1 MAQRRMFSKH
11 ITESDAFLEL
21 PATSQNLYFHLNMNA
36 DDDGFVNSPNRVMR
50 NIGANKT
57 DMEVLF
63 AKKFLIAFETG
74 IIVIKH
80 WRIHNY
86 IRGDRYKPTVY
97 LEEKLMLE
105 LKENNSYKRIGIPND
120 IPVVSTGKVRLGK
133 YSLDKD
139 NIYSRVVNYLNDKAG
154 TNYKANINK
163 TRELIK
169 ARMNEGFTEDDFY
182 QVIDIKV
189 KEWINNKEM
198 KQYLRPITLFGNKFE
213 SYLNKSTEVK
223 SEIIDLPFIEE
234 EE

>member
-1 MAQRRMFSKH
+1 MDTSVTGTVTVSDVDTVSGTD
-11 ITESDAFLEL
+11 TESDGIYK
-21 PATSQNLYFHLNMNA
+21 NIINHLN
-36 DDDGFVNSPNRVMR
+36 
-50 NIGANKT
+50 
-57 DMEVLF
+57 E
-63 AKKFLIAFETG
+63 
-74 IIVIKH
+74 
-80 WRIHNY
+80 
-86 IRGDRYKPTVY
+86 
-97 LEEKLMLE
+97 
-105 LKENNSYKRIGIPND
+105 
-120 IPVVSTGKVRLGK
+120 
-133 YSLDKD
+133 
-139 NIYSRVVNYLNDKAG
+139 KAG

>member
-1 MAQRRMFSKH
+1 MFSKH

-97 LEEKLMLE
+97 IEEKLMLE

-120 IPVVSTGKVRLGK
+120 IPLVSTGKVRLGK
-133 YSLDKD
+133 DSLDKD
-139 NIYSRVVNYLNDKAG
+139 NIYSRVINYLNDKAG
-154 TNYKANINK
+154 TNYKTNINK
-163 TRELIK
+163 TKELIK
-169 ARMNEGFTEDDFY
+169 ARRNEGFTEDDFY

-189 KEWINNKEM
+189 KEWIKNKDM

-223 SEIIDLPFIEE
+223 SEIIDLPFLEE
-234 EE
+234 E

>member
-1 MAQRRMFSKH
+1 MFSKH

-105 LKENNSYKRIGIPND
+105 LKENNSYKRTGIPND

-133 YSLDKD
+133 DSLDKD

-154 TNYKANINK
+154 TNYKGNINK

-189 KEWINNKEM
+189 KEWIKNKEM